1 MNGVRSSTVCM
12 VVWMSVA
19 LGIGALPRAGLAAG
33 TDLAQWRITELE
45 RQVRELTRRIEAM
58 ENRVLPEVRDLTRR
72 VEALERREILSKR
85 PPAPHTGTIG
95 DWQDRTNWQK
105 LHRGMTAEEVRSLL
119 GKPDYAE
126 VGSERVQWRYGS
138 RDRGPQVA
146 FEKDS
151 MTVESWEAPR

>member
-1 MNGVRSSTVCM
+1 V
-12 VVWMSVA
+12 
-19 LGIGALPRAGLAAG
+19 
-33 TDLAQWRITELE
+33 DLAQSRITELE

-72 VEALERREILSKR
+72 IEAVERREILSKR
-85 PPAPHTGTIG
+85 PRAPQVVTIG
-95 DWQDRTNWQK
+95 SWQDRKTWQK
-105 LHRGMTAEEVRSLL
+105 LYQGMTAEEVRGLL

-138 RDRGPQVA
+138 RDGGPRVI
-146 FEKDS
+146 FEKGS